1 MDNRTILQLYAK
13 WQKLPVK
20 HFQLPHSN
28 AVREQQS
35 AAEAPR
41 EKKKKKQ
48 KSGEKKNP
56 NHPQGSRSYRHAEF
70 TQTCW
75 EVQSLIIMMLK

>member
-35 AAEAPR
+35 AAEAPGHKIR
-41 EKKKKKQ
+41 DKY
-48 KSGEKKNP
+48 KSPTAQPFLSARRIHTNVL
-56 NHPQGSRSYRHAEF
+56 GSSVINYRDVE
-70 TQTCW
+70 
-75 EVQSLIIMMLK
+75 II

>member
-13 WQKLPVK
+13 WQNLPVK

-28 AVREQQS
+28 AVTEWQS
-35 AAEAPR
+35 AAKHPG
-41 EKKKKKQ
+41 KK
-48 KSGEKKNP
+48 SETNI
-56 NHPQGSRSYRHAEF
+56 NHPLCSHSYQYTEF
-70 TQTCW
+70 TQTCL

>member
-41 EKKKKKQ
+41 EKQKKQ
-48 KSGEKKNP
+48 KSGEKKKSKSP
-56 NHPQGSRSYRHAEF
+56 TRQPFLSAR
-70 TQTCW
+70 
-75 EVQSLIIMMLK
+75 

>member
-41 EKKKKKQ
+41 QKKKKK
-48 KSGEKKNP
+48 KINREKKKNKSP
-56 NHPQGSRSYRHAEF
+56 T
-70 TQTCW
+70 TQPF
-75 EVQSLIIMMLK
+75 SSAR

>member
-1 MDNRTILQLYAK
+1 MDHRTILQLYAK

-20 HFQLPHSN
+20 HFQLPHRN

-41 EKKKKKQ
+41 QKKK
-48 KSGEKKNP
+48 EKIK
-56 NHPQGSRSYRHAEF
+56 
-70 TQTCW
+70 
-75 EVQSLIIMMLK
+75 